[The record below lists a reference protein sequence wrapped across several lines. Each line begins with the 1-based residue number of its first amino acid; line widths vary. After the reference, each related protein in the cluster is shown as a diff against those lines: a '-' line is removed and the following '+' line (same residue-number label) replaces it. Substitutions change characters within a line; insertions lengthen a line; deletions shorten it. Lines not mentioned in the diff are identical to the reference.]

1 MYRKLRN
8 LVNPEMKSAKSKYY
22 VDLIENNKGDEKMM
36 WKALKNAT
44 HQDKKCSTPSSII
57 SDGVTYTKPNTISEV
72 LNTYFT
78 SVARTL
84 ASKLPKVA
92 FRDLQPV
99 QDHCSDFK
107 LQKVNTDLVY
117 SQLRSIKQNKA
128 TGLDNVS
135 ARLIKLSART
145 IAPSVT
151 NLLNMSIETRTFPK
165 IWKCGKVTALFKS
178 GDRNIASNYRP
189 ISVLPTLSKVLER
202 VVHIQLYQHLTDN
215 NIITNAQH
223 GFRSKR
229 STTSALTKFSD
240 EILSNMENGKLCGA
254 VSLDLSKAFD
264 TVDHEILLKKLQWVG
279 VSDFDLQWF
288 KSYLSDRSQRTTCA
302 NHMSDALPVTVG
314 VAQGSILGPLLFIV
328 YINDLP
334 EIVKHCKVSIYA
346 DDTILY
352 CFSSS
357 TVILEDSLNAD
368 LTVVAE
374 WLNMNKLTLNLE
386 KTKLMVI
393 GSEKKCNAISLSVRV
408 GEKEV
413 KEVNKLEYLGVT
425 LTSNFKWSEHIEKIS
440 GKINKRLGLLK
451 RTKHLL
457 PRNAR
462 LLLYNSLVLPI
473 FDYADLIWGDK
484 GNDTLMAKLQILQN
498 KEAKLIL
505 DRPWFS
511 SATSALHE
519 LGWKPLSNRR
529 FYHRC
534 LYVFKCLNNLVDY
547 DVNFLY
553 NRDIHNHNTRVKN
566 KLRLPRV
573 KRNWGKYKVDYHAI
587 SDWNW
592 LDEEITTSDSL
603 NRFKSNFFKKL

>member
-1 MYRKLRN
+1 
-8 LVNPEMKSAKSKYY
+8 
-22 VDLIENNKGDEKMM
+22 
-36 WKALKNAT
+36 
-44 HQDKKCSTPSSII
+44 
-57 SDGVTYTKPNTISEV
+57 
-72 LNTYFT
+72 
-78 SVARTL
+78 
-84 ASKLPKVA
+84 
-92 FRDLQPV
+92 
-99 QDHCSDFK
+99 
-107 LQKVNTDLVY
+107 
-117 SQLRSIKQNKA
+117 
-128 TGLDNVS
+128 
-135 ARLIKLSART
+135 
-145 IAPSVT
+145 
-151 NLLNMSIETRTFPK
+151 
-165 IWKCGKVTALFKS
+165 
-178 GDRNIASNYRP
+178 
-189 ISVLPTLSKVLER
+189 
-202 VVHIQLYQHLTDN
+202 
-215 NIITNAQH
+215 
-223 GFRSKR
+223 
-229 STTSALTKFSD
+229 
-240 EILSNMENGKLCGA
+240 MENGKLCGA

-279 VSDFDLQWF
+279 VSDFDLQLWF
-288 KSYLSDRSQRTTCA
+288 ESYLSDRSQRTACA
-302 NHMSDALPVTVG
+302 NYMSDALPVTVG
-314 VAQGSILGPLLFIV
+314 VPQGSILGPLLFIV

-334 EIVKHCKVSIYA
+334 EIVKHCKVSIYT

-374 WLNMNKLTLNLE
+374 WLNMNKLTLNFE

-393 GSEKKCNAISLSVRV
+393 GSEQKCNAISLSVRV

-484 GNDTLMAKLQILQN
+484 ENDTLMAKLRILQN
-498 KEAKLIL
+498 KAAKLIL

-547 DVNFLY
+547 HVNFLY

-573 KRNWGKYKVDYHAI
+573 KRNWGEYKG
-587 SDWNW
+587 
-592 LDEEITTSDSL
+592 
-603 NRFKSNFFKKL
+603 